1 MSVAAAE
8 PSAPPAAQA
17 LTARQDAFVRA
28 ELIRRLFE
36 GSAQSRYF
44 SFVLWPVI
52 AAIYWR
58 QIDLIELAPP
68 FVVHVVV
75 TIGFDVLRRAF
86 NRANP
91 ADEEVIRWGW
101 WFAGLSFLAGA
112 CWGTAGYILAS
123 KEYELQR
130 MLLGLVLLATITT
143 AVPIRSAHPPTFYTF
158 AVATTAPLL
167 FVLLTS
173 ADPFYQLVGIAGGA
187 YVGHLM
193 AYVRDVHR
201 WQYDNIALAYQK
213 EDLARRLQVAYDEA
227 RLARDS
233 AIDAQREAESANQAK
248 STFLATVSHEI
259 RTPMNGVLGMIDVL
273 ERSPLSVEQR
283 EALGTVRYSASAL
296 LRIID
301 DILDFSKIE
310 AGRLDLES
318 IELSTVELIEGVAET
333 LAPQAAA
340 KGLKLAAYVAADV
353 PDRVTGDPLRLQQIL
368 FNLLGN
374 AIKFTETGSVRLSLE
389 TAGGSMLRIKVADT
403 GIGLDDE
410 QRSRLFQPFVQ
421 ADSSTTRRFGGT
433 GLGLSIVR
441 RLAEAMQGG
450 VEVLS
455 EPDKGSTFIVTI
467 CLGEAAPAPART
479 ELPLQGLALCLALP
493 DADEAQAIARYFE
506 DAGARVA
513 LADAGSGFTGIHIE
527 GVDGDVRLSD
537 GPATPE
543 AAALRPAAAV
553 AARCAGPRRG
563 PGGRAHA
570 RRRGRAGR
578 GGAYGGAAQRPR
590 AGGRRQFGQPQDPG
604 APARARRRLDRFGGR
619 WRGGARAVAQGR
631 LRPRAGRPADADDGR
646 LRAGAAH
653 PPERGGGAAAAHAHP
668 RRHRQHA
675 RGTGT
680 EEPCR
685 GHGRVHHQA
694 DRHRAAQGHPR
705 CLAERHCR
713 MSDAYDRDKLVEL
726 FGDDPATLAEVER
739 EFLET
744 ARTAEREI
752 KETDDFTAIARAA
765 HRLKGASGMIGAA
778 SLRQIAE
785 AVERAAK
792 AEDLQT
798 VRRLRELF
806 SHEVR
811 RVAEQA
817 GLAVD

>member
-8 PSAPPAAQA
+8 PSAQPAAQA
-17 LTARQDAFVRA
+17 LTARQEAFVRA

-58 QIDLIELAPP
+58 QIDLLELAPP
-68 FVVHVVV
+68 FAVHVVV
-75 TIGFDVLRRAF
+75 TLGFDILRRAF

-91 ADEEVIRWGW
+91 GDEEVIRWGW

-112 CWGTAGYILAS
+112 CWGVAGYILAS

-167 FVLLTS
+167 FVLLTA

-213 EDLARRLQVAYDEA
+213 EDLARRLQIAYDEA
-227 RLARDS
+227 RFARDS
-233 AIDAQREAESANQAK
+233 AIDAQRDAESANQAK

-318 IELSTVELIEGVAET
+318 IELSTVELIEGAAET

-340 KGLKLAAYVAADV
+340 KGLKLAAYVGADV

-389 TAGGSMLRIKVADT
+389 NAGDSMLRIKVADT
-403 GIGLDDE
+403 GIGLSDE
-410 QRSRLFQPFVQ
+410 QQSRLFQPFVQ

-441 RLAEAMQGG
+441 RLAQAMQGG

-455 EPDKGSTFIVTI
+455 EPDKGSTFIVTV
-467 CLGEAAPAPART
+467 CLGEASPAPARV

-493 DADEAQAIARYFE
+493 DVDEAQAIARYFE

-513 LADAGSGFTGIHIE
+513 FADAGSGFTGIHVE
-527 GVDGDVRLSD
+527 GLDDVRLLD
-537 GPATPE
+537 GPAAPE
-543 AAALRPAAAV
+543 AAALGLPRPWRRDTLVRAAA
-553 AARCAGPRRG
+553 
-563 PGGRAHA
+563 
-570 RRRGRAGR
+570 
-578 GGAYGGAAQRPR
+578 R
-590 AGGRRQFGQPQDPG
+590 AGGRTPDV
-604 APARARRRLDRFGGR
+604 A
-619 WRGGARAVAQGR
+619 AV
-631 LRPRAGRPADADDGR
+631 P
-646 LRAGAAH
+646 
-653 PPERGGGAAAAHAHP
+653 AAAARATP
-668 RRHRQHA
+668 LN
-675 RGTGT
+675 
-680 EEPCR
+680 
-685 GHGRVHHQA
+685 GRVLVVDDNSVNRKILARQLELAGASTDSAAGGEEALELWRKGCYDLVLA
-694 DRHRAAQGHPR
+694 DLQMPTMDGFELARRIRQSEAAERRARTPILAVTASTLEEQEQKSRAAGMDGFITKPIGIEQ
-705 CLAERHCR
+705 L
-713 MSDAYDRDKLVEL
+713 K
-726 FGDDPATLAEVER
+726 ATLDVW
-739 EFLET
+739 LKDT
-744 ARTAEREI
+744 AA
-752 KETDDFTAIARAA
+752 
-765 HRLKGASGMIGAA
+765 
-778 SLRQIAE
+778 
-785 AVERAAK
+785 
-792 AEDLQT
+792 
-798 VRRLRELF
+798 
-806 SHEVR
+806 
-811 RVAEQA
+811 
-817 GLAVD
+817 

>member
-1 MSVAAAE
+1 MSSSRWASTSCAA
-8 PSAPPAAQA
+8 
-17 LTARQDAFVRA
+17 
-28 ELIRRLFE
+28 
-36 GSAQSRYF
+36 
-44 SFVLWPVI
+44 
-52 AAIYWR
+52 
-58 QIDLIELAPP
+58 
-68 FVVHVVV
+68 
-75 TIGFDVLRRAF
+75 AF

-167 FVLLTS
+167 FVLLTAS
-173 ADPFYQLVGIAGGA
+173 DPFYQLVGIAGGA

-389 TAGGSMLRIKVADT
+389 TRRR
-403 GIGLDDE
+403 LDALAS
-410 QRSRLFQPFVQ
+410 RSPTPASASATSSASRLFQPFVQ

-450 VEVLS
+450 VEVA
-455 EPDKGSTFIVTI
+455 ER
-467 CLGEAAPAPART
+467 ARQGLDLHRHGVPRRGRAGAGAR
-479 ELPLQGLALCLALP
+479 ELPLQGLALVLALP

-513 LADAGSGFTGIHIE
+513 FADPAPASPASVSTASTAASMARSGCRTG
-527 GVDGDVRLSD
+527 R
-537 GPATPE
+537 
-543 AAALRPAAAV
+543 R
-553 AARCAGPRRG
+553 RRRPRRWAC
-563 PGGRAHA
+563 R
-570 RRRGRAGR
+570 GR
-578 GGAYGGAAQRPR
+578 GGAMRWSAPWPGRPAARPTSRPCRPWRRDGGDAQRPR

-604 APARARRRLDRFGGR
+604 APARAGRRLDRFGGR
-619 WRGGARAVAQGR
+619 RRGGARAVAQGR
-631 LRPRAGRPADADDGR
+631 LRPRAGRPADADHGR

-653 PPERGGGAAAAHAHP
+653 SPKRGGGAAAAHAHP

-675 RGTGT
+675 RGAGT

-685 GHGRVHHQA
+685 RHGRVHHQA
-694 DRHRAAQGHPR
+694 DRDRAAQGHPR
-705 CLAERHCR
+705 RLAEGHRR
-713 MSDAYDRDKLVEL
+713 MSDAYGPQAYDRDKLVEL

-739 EFLET
+739 EFLDT

-792 AEDLQT
+792 AEDLPT

-806 SHEVR
+806 GHEVR

-817 GLAVD
+817 GVPVDCTLRSAPLQ

>member
-1 MSVAAAE
+1 MSVATAE
-8 PSAPPAAQA
+8 PSAPPAAHA
-17 LTARQDAFVRA
+17 LTAQQEAFVRA

-58 QIDLIELAPP
+58 QIDLLELAPP
-68 FVVHVVV
+68 FAVHVVV
-75 TIGFDVLRRAF
+75 TLGFDVLRRAF

-167 FVLLTS
+167 FVLLTAS
-173 ADPFYQLVGIAGGA
+173 DPFYQLVGIAGGA

-340 KGLKLAAYVAADV
+340 KGLKLAAYVGADV
-353 PDRVTGDPLRLQQIL
+353 PDRVIGDPLRLQQIL

-389 TAGGSMLRIKVADT
+389 NAGGSMLSIKVADS
-403 GIGLDDE
+403 GIGLSDE

-455 EPDKGSTFIVTI
+455 EPDRGSTFIVTV
-467 CLGEAAPAPART
+467 CLGEASPAPARA
-479 ELPLQGLALCLALP
+479 ELPLQGLALRLALP
-493 DADEAQAIARYFE
+493 EADEAQAIARYFE
-506 DAGARVA
+506 DAGARVTF
-513 LADAGSGFTGIHIE
+513 ADSGSGFTGIHI
-527 GVDGDVRLSD
+527 DGLDGEIRLSD

-543 AAALRPAAAV
+543 GAALGLPRPW
-553 AARCAGPRRG
+553 RRD
-563 PGGRAHA
+563 A
-570 RRRGRAGR
+570 
-578 GGAYGGAAQRPR
+578 
-590 AGGRRQFGQPQDPG
+590 
-604 APARARRRLDRFGGR
+604 LV
-619 WRGGARAVAQGR
+619 RAVARAAGR
-631 LRPRAGRPADADDGR
+631 TPEVAAVPAVATRTAAMLNGRVLVVDDNSVNRKILARQLELAGASTDSAAGGEEALELWRKGGYDLVLADLQMPTMDGFELARRIRQSEVAERRPRTPILAVTAST
-646 LRAGAAH
+646 L
-653 PPERGGGAAAAHAHP
+653 
-668 RRHRQHA
+668 
-675 RGTGT
+675 
-680 EEPCR
+680 EE
-685 GHGRVHHQA
+685 QEQKS
-694 DRHRAAQGHPR
+694 RAAGMDGFITKPIGIEQ
-705 CLAERHCR
+705 L
-713 MSDAYDRDKLVEL
+713 K
-726 FGDDPATLAEVER
+726 ATLDVW
-739 EFLET
+739 LKDT
-744 ARTAEREI
+744 AA
-752 KETDDFTAIARAA
+752 
-765 HRLKGASGMIGAA
+765 
-778 SLRQIAE
+778 
-785 AVERAAK
+785 
-792 AEDLQT
+792 
-798 VRRLRELF
+798 
-806 SHEVR
+806 
-811 RVAEQA
+811 
-817 GLAVD
+817 

>member
-8 PSAPPAAQA
+8 PSAQPAAQA
-17 LTARQDAFVRA
+17 LTAQQEAFVRA

-58 QIDLIELAPP
+58 QIDLFELAPP
-68 FVVHVVV
+68 FAVHIVV
-75 TIGFDVLRRAF
+75 TLGFDVLRRAF

-91 ADEEVIRWGW
+91 GDEEVVRWGW

-143 AVPIRSAHPPTFYTF
+143 AVPIRSAHPPTFYAF
-158 AVATTAPLL
+158 AAATTAPLL

-213 EDLARRLQVAYDEA
+213 EDLARRLQIAYDEA
-227 RLARDS
+227 RFARDS
-233 AIDAQREAESANQAK
+233 AIDAQRDAESANQAK

-259 RTPMNGVLGMIDVL
+259 RTPMNGVLGMIEVL

-340 KGLKLAAYVAADV
+340 KGLKLAAYVGADV

-389 TAGGSMLRIKVADT
+389 NAGGAMLRIKVADT
-403 GIGLDDE
+403 GMGLSDE
-410 QRSRLFQPFVQ
+410 QQSRLFQPFVQ

-441 RLAEAMQGG
+441 RLAQAMQGG

-455 EPDKGSTFIVTI
+455 EPDRGSTFIVTV
-467 CLGEAAPAPART
+467 CLGEASPALARV
-479 ELPLQGLALCLALP
+479 ELPLRGLALCLALL

-513 LADAGSGFTGIHIE
+513 FADAGSGFTGIHLE
-527 GVDGDVRLSD
+527 GLDDVRLSD

-543 AAALRPAAAV
+543 AAALGLPRPW
-553 AARCAGPRRG
+553 RRD
-563 PGGRAHA
+563 A
-570 RRRGRAGR
+570 
-578 GGAYGGAAQRPR
+578 
-590 AGGRRQFGQPQDPG
+590 
-604 APARARRRLDRFGGR
+604 LV
-619 WRGGARAVAQGR
+619 RAVAR
-631 LRPRAGRPADADDGR
+631 AAGRTPDV
-646 LRAGAAH
+646 AA
-653 PPERGGGAAAAHAHP
+653 
-668 RRHRQHA
+668 
-675 RGTGT
+675 
-680 EEPCR
+680 
-685 GHGRVHHQA
+685 V
-694 DRHRAAQGHPR
+694 
-705 CLAERHCR
+705 
-713 MSDAYDRDKLVEL
+713 
-726 FGDDPATLAEVER
+726 PATA
-739 EFLET
+739 
-744 ARTAEREI
+744 
-752 KETDDFTAIARAA
+752 ARAA
-765 HRLKGASGMIGAA
+765 PLNGRVLVVDDNSVNRKILARQLELAGASTDSAA
-778 SLRQIAE
+778 GGEEALELWRKGGYDLVLADLQMPTMDGFELARRIRQSEAAE
-785 AVERAAK
+785 QRARTPILAVTASTLEEQEQKSRAAGMDGFITKPIGIEQLK
-792 AEDLQT
+792 ATLDVWLKDT
-798 VRRLRELF
+798 
-806 SHEVR
+806 
-811 RVAEQA
+811 AA
-817 GLAVD
+817 